1 MLKTGNVSKVSD
13 KTYIG
18 ATNKHFFISNFDYIL
33 ISVLCGKTG
42 VPISTQWSIEGYYY
56 PIQISQFGLAA
67 YSKNKTDTN
76 PQIIETLK
84 GSKSCKSQDKGFS
97 FSGSDCGL
105 EINPKQQTM
114 TNLQICFDSLSPLSS
129 IKGNLTQVNFLKIRN
144 PDFSSDLRVGIGRPD
159 EG

>member
-1 MLKTGNVSKVSD
+1 M
-13 KTYIG
+13 
-18 ATNKHFFISNFDYIL
+18 
-33 ISVLCGKTG
+33 
-42 VPISTQWSIEGYYY
+42 PISTQWSIEGYYY

-114 TNLQICFDSLSPLSS
+114 T
-129 IKGNLTQVNFLKIRN
+129 TQVNFLKIRN
-144 PDFSSDLRVGIGRPD
+144 PDFFSDLRVGIRRPD